1 MSIAALDLLTCDE
14 EVALGRRVRGG
25 DLVAR
30 DELVHRNRPFA
41 IYLARSY
48 GRRCQCREDDLYQ
61 SALLGLIRG
70 AATWDPDACPGK
82 RFITYARY
90 YLRLEILAYLYDRP
104 LIRIPHSARVSELA
118 KHPLGVRQS
127 GWTGYR
133 EWTETCVAKAAKV
146 VQGHDGELNHPDPS
160 QYLDSDD
167 SDSHA
172 GDLEELRLGLELL
185 PPWHAEVLRRLFGLD
200 GRPRQSAVTIAREAG
215 VCRQTVAAIQ
225 RSALR
230 RLREILATSW

>member
-1 MSIAALDLLTCDE
+1 MTADE

-30 DELVHRNRPFA
+30 DELVHRHRPFA

-48 GRRCQCREDDLYQ
+48 GRRCLCREDDLYQ

-104 LIRIPHSARVSELA
+104 LIRIPHSARATELA
-118 KHPLGVRQS
+118 KHPLGVRKS
-127 GWTGYR
+127 RWTKYR
-133 EWTETCVAKAAKV
+133 EWTETCVAKAGRV
-146 VQGHDGELNHPDPS
+146 VQGHDGELNFPDPS
-160 QYLDSDD
+160 QYPDSDD
-167 SDSHA
+167 SYA
-172 GDLEELRLGLELL
+172 RNLEQLRLGLEML
-185 PPWHAEVLRRLFGLD
+185 PPWHAEVIRRLFGLD
-200 GRPRQSAVTIAREAG
+200 GRPRETLSTIAKQAG
-215 VCRQTVAAIQ
+215 VCRQTVSAIQ

-230 RLREILATSW
+230 RLREILATR